1 MNQLARV
8 EITFPSVL
16 SSIVR
21 GERRVDVQATT
32 VQEAIQQL
40 VSRYGENFKI
50 RILDSSGKPN
60 RLLNFYV
67 NGKNVKFLSDIQ
79 TSLRDGDEITLIPA
93 VAGG

>member
-1 MNQLARV
+1 MNPLARV

-16 SSIVR
+16 SAITK
-21 GERRVDVQATT
+21 GERRASVQATT
-32 VQEAIQQL
+32 VQEAVEQL

-50 RILDSSGKPN
+50 RILDSSGRPN

-67 NGKNVKFLSDIQ
+67 NGKNVKFLSDVQ
-79 TSLRDGDEITLIPA
+79 TSLKEGDEITVIPA